1 MSETTGTDIDVDE
14 RRDSSVVDLE
24 PAPPVYVD
32 PAPTAG
38 TPGEIAEE
46 IAALRA
52 QVSAQALVINQLAA
66 SCDWMV
72 QNLTKVFEFVAAMQ
86 NAGGP
91 MAMMKMM
98 SGGNNG
104 G

>member
-1 MSETTGTDIDVDE
+1 MSETTGELMASVDE
-14 RRDSSVVDLE
+14 RQDDGLE

-32 PAPTAG
+32 PTPTAG
-38 TPGEIAEE
+38 APGETAQE

-52 QVSAQALVINQLAA
+52 QISAQALVINQLAA

-72 QNLTKVFEFVAAMQ
+72 QNLTKVFEFVATMQ

-91 MAMMKMM
+91 AAMIRMM